1 MLSFY
6 LRVLG
11 LNLAVT
17 NFALLMMAFV
27 GNSVRVTDFLFLN
40 AIHFLTVTLIFIFL
54 DLFGSGVDGTFAQ
67 RDANITTRW
76 TLITRTFPGAG
87 TPSQKSGKE

>member
-6 LRVLG
+6 LKVLG

-27 GNSVRVTDFLFLN
+27 AGSVHATDFLFLN

-54 DLFGSGVDGTFAQ
+54 DLFGPDVDGIMK
-67 RDANITTRW
+67 RKANMTARW
-76 TLITRTFPGAG
+76 TLITRTLPGTV